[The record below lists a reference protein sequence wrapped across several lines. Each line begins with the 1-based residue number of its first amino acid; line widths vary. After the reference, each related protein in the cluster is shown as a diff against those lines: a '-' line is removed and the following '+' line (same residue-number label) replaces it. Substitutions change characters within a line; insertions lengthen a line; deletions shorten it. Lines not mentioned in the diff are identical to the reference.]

1 LLSVASKLRMA
12 TLTLTSQAVGC
23 TADAGTRTGAGAP
36 LPPTPLRFNRPEAPQ
51 PVANSNSEA
60 VAADRSSGFNEQR
73 CNPRSEMGKHGT
85 GGDERDSS
93 KDKDKQGTFVGPTKG
108 GDKGK
113 GSKGK

>member
-1 LLSVASKLRMA
+1 
-12 TLTLTSQAVGC
+12 
-23 TADAGTRTGAGAP
+23 
-36 LPPTPLRFNRPEAPQ
+36 
-51 PVANSNSEA
+51 
-60 VAADRSSGFNEQR
+60 
-73 CNPRSEMGKHGT
+73 MGKHGT